1 MHDDLSR
8 LERREFLKS
17 ATFGAAGVV
26 LSGFGLPRAL
36 GYSYY
41 PAQNTAAL
49 YNWLVANNTSTNL
62 NAWLGAMRGMS
73 AYYPPGENL
82 NKLTG
87 AQRTVLLEYTQQFV
101 GLISTSMQTAIRQMA
116 AANII
121 APNSYYPSGYIAFVS
136 ESWTVCYNDWD
147 YLYGLFFIP
156 VTSTGWWDAWWLY
169 YYTPPVAYPFAT
181 TVTANTFP
189 WYLWYAP
196 IVIPFTPQFW
206 NAIGSAICST
216 TANPTTCAE
225 ADQIIQQGMALVAI
239 LQTISIT
246 ASGTLKTYI
255 DAITGAFA
263 VATGVAQA
271 VKNQC
276 GCK

>member
-17 ATFGAAGVV
+17 ASFGVAGAA
-26 LSGFGLPRAL
+26 LSGFCPSRAL
-36 GYSYY
+36 GYSY
-41 PAQNTAAL
+41 PTQSTLAL
-49 YNWLVANNTSTNL
+49 YNWLVANNTTTSR
-62 NAWLGAMRGMS
+62 NAWTGAMRGMS

-82 NKLTG
+82 NKLTS

-101 GLISTSMQTAIRQMA
+101 GLITPSMQTAIQQTA
-116 AANII
+116 AANIFPI
-121 APNSYYPSGYIAFVS
+121 SGYYPFGYIAFVS
-136 ESWTVCYNDWD
+136 ESWTTCYNELD
-147 YLYGLFFIP
+147 YLNSLFFLR
-156 VTSTGWWDAWWLY
+156 VTDTGWYDIWWLY
-169 YYTPPVAYPFAT
+169 FYTPPVVYPFAT
-181 TVTANTFP
+181 TVTVNTFP

-216 TANPTTCAE
+216 SAKPTTCAA

-239 LQTISIT
+239 LQTISMT
-246 ASGTLKTYI
+246 VSGTLKTYV
-255 DAITGAFA
+255 DTITGAVA

-276 GCK
+276 RCK